1 MKQMTILCAAFT
13 LAVFAFG
20 CSGGP
25 RQENIEVKAAND
37 PLNEARSVLERY
49 AAGQAL
55 GSEVASFPKMVE
67 NVKAANAEHGAILE
81 KGLAD
86 IQRSPANRAS
96 LAKGILKKLPPAPK

>member
-1 MKQMTILCAAFT
+1 MKHGLISLTASIITI
-13 LAVFAFG
+13 VVIG

-25 RQENIEVKAAND
+25 REETIRVKAAED

-49 AAGQAL
+49 AAGQQL
-55 GSEVASFPKMVE
+55 GSEVASFPKLVE

-86 IQRSPANRAS
+86 IQRTPASRAS

>member
-1 MKQMTILCAAFT
+1 MKRLFHLGAAFT
-13 LAVFAFG
+13 LAIALFG

-25 RQENIEVKAAND
+25 REENIEVKAASD

-67 NVKAANAEHGAILE
+67 NVKAANAEHGAIIE

-86 IQRSPANRAS
+86 IQRTPANRAS
-96 LAKGILKKLPPAPK
+96 LAKSILKKLPPAPK